1 MKIEAAAIM
10 DGAPAGAAAPA
21 AGAGPTA
28 QPGELFAAL
37 LDQAAAAACAPIV
50 EAPQPAAAADE
61 PAGAG
66 PAAEDDRAQAQ
77 PESAAPAAIFPCPLP
92 PPVAPCAPEDPGD
105 CAPSSEVPPGEP
117 CGASGTKT
125 IDEQNRKPLPPAVP
139 AAEETDP
146 VPAGSE
152 IALRRQEPRRLP
164 VTAAILP
171 PGRPATGEPDSVPIP
186 DAGVPQEPA
195 RSARTS
201 REDRRVPAG
210 DLPRQPARAC
220 AQEPADGAALPPADP
235 GCEDVRWGE
244 IGERVAIARE
254 AVVLPVLFPVPTAPV
269 QPAGGLAVA
278 PVPKPAPSRDPLD
291 APAAPA
297 GRHGPED
304 DTIFRIAAG
313 KALPFFERPAA
324 PEIAIC
330 RRESGK
336 TRLPVDSPPPETS
349 PETLFEASPEKAGSQ
364 RPAEETVPHAARI
377 AEGEWIRVLPPHPA
391 SDPAPAAALP
401 ASRVEAAVLAPG
413 FAGES
418 ASAAAATALPG
429 AVRSPLQ
436 APAEIAFS
444 EIDFLPRLAEQIHL
458 RVREGSNAIRIQLR
472 PAGLGRMEI
481 RAECSVS
488 SMSAA
493 ILTESS
499 WVRSYVEQNLA
510 ALYQNL
516 QDLGLKVDR
525 LVVLEDAWARHPSA
539 QQGDHGSRPQD
550 ERGRDLYPR
559 SWTELEG
566 SPAEN
571 PAGLASSTYILRS
584 LYSTFHAVA

>member
-10 DGAPAGAAAPA
+10 DGAPAGATAPI
-21 AGAGPTA
+21 AGAGPTG

-50 EAPQPAAAADE
+50 DAPQPAADE

-77 PESAAPAAIFPCPLP
+77 PKSAAPAEIFARPPL

-105 CAPSSEVPPGEP
+105 CALSSEVPPGEP
-117 CGASGTKT
+117 CEASGTKA
-125 IDEQNRKPLPPAVP
+125 IDERNRKPLPPALP
-139 AAEETDP
+139 AAEENDP
-146 VPAGSE
+146 VAAEGAG
-152 IALRRQEPRRLP
+152 ALRHQEPGRLP

-171 PGRPATGEPDSVPIP
+171 PGRPTAGEPDSAPIQ

-201 REDRRVPAG
+201 GEDRRVPAG
-210 DLPRQPARAC
+210 DLVRQSARAC
-220 AQEPADGAALPPADP
+220 TQDPVDGAALPPANP
-235 GCEDVRWGE
+235 GCEDVPWGE
-244 IGERVAIARE
+244 ISESVAIAQD
-254 AVVLPVLFPVPTAPV
+254 AVVSPVLSPVPTAPV
-269 QPAGGLAVA
+269 QPAGGPVVA
-278 PVPKPAPSRDPLD
+278 PTPKPMLSRDPLE

-297 GRHGPED
+297 DRLGQEGG
-304 DTIFRIAAG
+304 TVFRIAARR
-313 KALPFFERPAA
+313 ALPFLERPAG
-324 PEIAIC
+324 PEIAIF
-330 RRESGK
+330 RRESGEA
-336 TRLPVDSPPPETS
+336 RLPVDSPPPEAS
-349 PETLFEASPEKAGSQ
+349 PETLFEARSEKAGSQ
-364 RPAEETVPHAARI
+364 RTAEETVQHAARI
-377 AEGEWIRVLPPHPA
+377 AEGDWIRGLPPHPA

-418 ASAAAATALPG
+418 AATAAATTPSS
-429 AVRSPLQ
+429 AVRWPLQ
-436 APAEIAFS
+436 AQAEIAFS

-481 RAECSVS
+481 HAECSGS

-525 LVVLEDAWARHPSA
+525 LVVLDDAWARHPSA

-559 SWTELEG
+559 SWAELRG
-566 SPAEN
+566 DPAEN

>member
-1 MKIEAAAIM
+1 MKIEAAAIVA
-10 DGAPAGAAAPA
+10 GAPGGAAAPT
-21 AGAGPTA
+21 AGAGPAA

-50 EAPQPAAAADE
+50 DAPQPATVADE

-66 PAAEDDRAQAQ
+66 PAADDRAQAQ
-77 PESAAPAAIFPCPLP
+77 PESAAPAAIFPCPPL
-92 PPVAPCAPEDPGD
+92 PPVASCAPEDPGD
-105 CAPSSEVPPGEP
+105 CALSSEVPPGEP
-117 CGASGTKT
+117 CEASGTKA

-139 AAEETDP
+139 ATEETDP
-146 VPAGSE
+146 VAAESA
-152 IALRRQEPRRLP
+152 IAVRRQEPGRLP

-171 PGRPATGEPDSVPIP
+171 PGRPATGEPDSAPVP

-210 DLPRQPARAC
+210 ELPRQPARAC
-220 AQEPADGAALPPADP
+220 AQEPADGAALPPAAP
-235 GCEDVRWGE
+235 GCEDVPWGE

-254 AVVLPVLFPVPTAPV
+254 AVVLPVLSPVPTPPV
-269 QPAGGLAVA
+269 QPAGGLAVV
-278 PVPKPAPSRDPLD
+278 PIPKPSLSRDPLD
-291 APAAPA
+291 APGAPA
-297 GRHGPED
+297 ERHGHEGG
-304 DTIFRIAAG
+304 TVFRIAAR
-313 KALPFFERPAA
+313 KALPFFERPAG
-324 PEIAIC
+324 PEIAIF
-330 RRESGK
+330 RRESGE
-336 TRLPVDSPPPETS
+336 TRLPVDSPPPGAS
-349 PETLFEASPEKAGSQ
+349 PETLFEARPEKAGSQ
-364 RPAEETVPHAARI
+364 RLAEETVPHAARI
-377 AEGEWIRVLPPHPA
+377 AEGDWIRVLPPHPT
-391 SDPAPAAALP
+391 SDPAPAAASP

-418 ASAAAATALPG
+418 AAAAAAIALPG

-436 APAEIAFS
+436 AKAEIAFS

-458 RVREGSNAIRIQLR
+458 RVREGSNTIRIQLR

-481 RAECSVS
+481 RAECSGS

-539 QQGDHGSRPQD
+539 QQGDHDSWPQD
-550 ERGRDLYPR
+550 ERGRDLHPR

-571 PAGLASSTYILRS
+571 PGGLASSTYILRS